1 MRVMRTVVIILVAF
15 GLLLCAFLAGG
26 VTTGLA
32 LGNGGSRLLAA
43 RFALQDSSAPTSV
56 QERAKIF
63 WEAWNVAH
71 NNYVDE
77 KALDDQKMMYGAI
90 EGMLD
95 SLGDQGH
102 TRFMSPK
109 EADAQAQS
117 IQGSFSGIGAEVTRK
132 DGRPV
137 IVTPIEGSPAEK
149 IGVKSGDVI
158 MKVDG
163 QDTADFTLDEVIGK
177 IRGPEGTDVT
187 VTLLR
192 PSTGETIELKIT
204 RSKIKVK
211 TVTSIM
217 VPGTKV
223 AHIRL
228 NQYSANASDELR
240 AAVADA
246 KAQGATGIIFDLRN
260 NPGGL
265 LSEAVNV
272 TSEFLKDGNVLLQ
285 RDRGGKETPYPVKK
299 GGQATDI
306 PMVVLINQGTASA
319 AEITSGALQHYKR
332 ATVVGMPTFGTG
344 TVLST
349 FKLSDGSALLL
360 GTGEWLTPG
369 GDMIRRQGIAPDV
382 KVEMKPDVQIVT
394 PTIEKTLSAQDIQS
408 TQDLQFKKALE
419 LLSGGTASVELP
431 ASAAII
437 APGQPF

>member
-1 MRVMRTVVIILVAF
+1 MRVMRTVVIVLVAF

-32 LGNGGSRLLAA
+32 LQKGGANLLAA
-43 RFALQDSSAPTSV
+43 RFALQDSTVPSSA
-56 QERAKIF
+56 QDKAKIF

-102 TRFMSPK
+102 TRFMTPQ
-109 EADAQAQS
+109 EADAQVQS
-117 IQGSFSGIGAEVTRK
+117 IQGTFTGIGAEVTRK

-158 MKVDG
+158 MKVDD
-163 QDTADFTLDEVIGK
+163 QDTADYTLDEVINK
-177 IRGPEGTDVT
+177 IRGPEGTT
-187 VTLLR
+187 VKISLLR
-192 PSTGETIELKIT
+192 PSTGETLDLTIT

-211 TVTSIM
+211 TVTSTI
-217 VPGTKV
+217 VPGTKI

-228 NQYSANASDELR
+228 NQYSANASEELR
-240 AAVADA
+240 AAIDDA
-246 KAQGATGIIFDLRN
+246 KKGGATGIIFDLRN

-272 TSEFLKDGNVLLQ
+272 TSEFLKEGNVLLQ

-306 PMVVLINQGTASA
+306 PMVLLINQGTASA
-319 AEITSGALQHYKR
+319 AEITSGALQYYNR
-332 ATVVGMPTFGTG
+332 AKVIGIPTFGTG

-369 GDMIRRQGIAPDV
+369 GSMIRRQGVSPDI
-382 KVEMKPDVQIVT
+382 KVELKPDVQIVT
-394 PTIEKTLSAQDIQS
+394 PTTEKTMSAQDIQN
-408 TQDLQFKKALE
+408 TPDLQFKKALE
-419 LLSGGTASVELP
+419 LLTGGGIAGAAPTETAT
-431 ASAAII
+431 